1 MTDTPDKSSG
11 SAPRM
16 QAELQPDV
24 RKNPRRIAFILRRTS
39 PQVKAQ
45 DDTRVMTYPGA
56 LARFIIALEVAFLL
70 LVWVS
75 LIANAPLEGIADPM
89 HTPNPAKAPWYFLGL
104 QELLH
109 YFPPLVAGVL
119 IPGLVVAA
127 LVVIPYFNINIEG
140 RSIWADPRRRSVV
153 IGAVTG
159 FVVVIFALFGMG
171 QLGHSATAVG
181 KLDRTL
187 DLVVPIVPTLI
198 VSAALLLSSR
208 FSADSPKAWQRW
220 LFGRP
225 ISFWIMTWFL
235 VELVVLTAVGTFFRG
250 PGWTW
255 VWPANS

>member
-1 MTDTPDKSSG
+1 MTDGPKME
-11 SAPRM
+11 PEVKM
-16 QAELQPDV
+16 QAEVQSDV

-39 PQVKAQ
+39 PYVKTQ
-45 DDTRVMTYPGA
+45 DDGRVMTYPTA
-56 LARFIIALEVAFLL
+56 LSRFIIALEVAFVL
-70 LVWVS
+70 LVWIS

-109 YFPPLVAGVL
+109 YFPPVVAGVL

-127 LVVIPYFNINIEG
+127 LVVIPYFNVNIEG
-140 RSIWADPRRRSVV
+140 RSIWDDLRRRKVTIGSV
-153 IGAVTG
+153 IG
-159 FVVVIFALFGMG
+159 FVVVIFALFGTS

-187 DLVVPIVPTLI
+187 DLVMPIIPTLI

-208 FSADSPKAWQRW
+208 FSSASPKAWQRW
-220 LFGRP
+220 LFARP

-235 VELVVLTAVGTFFRG
+235 VELVVLTTVGTFFRG

-255 VWPANS
+255 VLPKNS